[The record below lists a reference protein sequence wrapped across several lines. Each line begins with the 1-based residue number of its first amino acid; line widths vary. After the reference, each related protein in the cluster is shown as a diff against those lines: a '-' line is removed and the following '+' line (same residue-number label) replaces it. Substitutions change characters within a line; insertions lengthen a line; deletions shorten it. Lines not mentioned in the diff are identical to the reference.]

1 MKTVAYILAMLI
13 LGTVMLI
20 LILGTV
26 YAGFTNVEGMT
37 TIRYY
42 GAAFSSAGLGML
54 LWYWI
59 SKW

>member
-1 MKTVAYILAMLI
+1 MKTVAYILAM
-13 LGTVMLI
+13 